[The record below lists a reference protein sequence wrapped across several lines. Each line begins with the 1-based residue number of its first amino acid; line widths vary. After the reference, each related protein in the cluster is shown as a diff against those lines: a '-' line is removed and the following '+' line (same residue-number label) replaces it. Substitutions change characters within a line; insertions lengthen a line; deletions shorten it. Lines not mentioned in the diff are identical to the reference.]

1 MAAAAIVPLALGN
14 AWNVG
19 RMAMQALPYITALYG
34 ASEGAKEGGLLGAL
48 TGGGLGYLGGRVGTG
63 YVTKGAKA
71 AEKAA
76 PGLASRALGLKKGE
90 TLKPNI
96 ANVVKAA
103 GYTAVPLAA
112 AGLAAPLVGRLAGSI
127 GGLTGDLGGAVA
139 GTGGNVL
146 GAGTGISQALTKPSG
161 GLPTIDPTSGL
172 PTGAAGTAEL
182 LNPLNSV
189 AGALAVERQLQ
200 DLQLE
205 GIKKLTPYEYGVLSQ
220 MKKDDLART
229 LAGARGRQDIATQ
242 AQLIQQGQL
251 GQQAMARQALADI
264 GAGLRTQYNY
274 G

>member
-1 MAAAAIVPLALGN
+1 MAAFVPLALG
-14 AWNVG
+14 AG

-48 TGGGLGYLGGRVGTG
+48 TGGGLGYLGGRLGTG
-63 YVTKGAKA
+63 YVSKGRRA
-71 AEKAA
+71 ATQAA
-76 PGLASRALGLKKGE
+76 PALAGKALGLKKGAR
-90 TLKPNI
+90 LKPGI
-96 ANVVKAA
+96 ADVVKAT
-103 GYTAVPLAA
+103 GYAAVPLAA
-112 AGLAAPLVGRLAGSI
+112 AGLAAPLVGRLAGGI
-127 GGLTGDLGGAVA
+127 GGLTSGLAGDLGGAVTGA
-139 GTGGNVL
+139 GGNVL

-161 GLPTIDPTSGL
+161 DLPTIDPTGGL
-172 PTGAAGTAEL
+172 PTGAMGLPEALDPTGKIA
-182 LNPLNSV
+182 
-189 AGALAVERQLQ
+189 AALAVERQLQ

-205 GIKKLTPYEYGVLSQ
+205 GVKKLTPYEYEVLSQ

>member
-1 MAAAAIVPLALGN
+1 MAAIVPLALG
-14 AWNVG
+14 AG

-34 ASEGAKEGGLLGAL
+34 ASEGAKQGGLTGALGGGLLGYFGGRA
-48 TGGGLGYLGGRVGTG
+48 GKGAVGGLTR
-63 YVTKGAKA
+63 KA
-71 AEKAA
+71 SAAA
-76 PGLASRALGLKKGE
+76 PGLAAQAPGVSSVLGITPVVAKTAARA
-90 TLKPNI
+90 
-96 ANVVKAA
+96 
-103 GYTAVPLAA
+103 AVPLAA
-112 AGLAAPLVGRLAGSI
+112 AGLAAPLVGRLAGGI
-127 GGLTGDLGGAVA
+127 GGLTGGLAGDLGGAVA
-139 GTGGNVL
+139 GAGGNVL

-161 GLPTIDPTSGL
+161 DLPTIDPTGGR
-172 PTGAAGTAEL
+172 PTGAMGLPEALDPTGKIA
-182 LNPLNSV
+182 
-189 AGALAVERQLQ
+189 AALAVERQLQ

-205 GIKKLTPYEYGVLSQ
+205 GVKKLTPYQYGVLSQ